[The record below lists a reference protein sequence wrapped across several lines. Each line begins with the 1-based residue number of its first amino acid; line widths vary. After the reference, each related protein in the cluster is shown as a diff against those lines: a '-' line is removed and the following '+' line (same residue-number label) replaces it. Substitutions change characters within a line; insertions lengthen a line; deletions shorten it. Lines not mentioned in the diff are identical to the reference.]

1 MTISTKKLVQI
12 AGWGGLVVASTGFYL
27 QSRLVDQVRNYDYY
41 KTALK
46 RLRTHPGAVYYLGEP
61 IKDKSFKLTDTNN
74 NFSDGK
80 TARFRI
86 PVSGPKDKGT
96 YYFWA
101 KKDDNQWIIT
111 KAELDISSKS
121 DVALVIVKDTEVP

>member
-1 MTISTKKLVQI
+1 MTVSNRTLIKI
-12 AGWGGLVVASTGFYL
+12 AAWGGFFLSTTGFYL
-27 QSRLVDQVRNYDYY
+27 QSIVVDRVRGYDYY

-46 RLRTHPGAVYYLGEP
+46 KLRSNSGAIYYLGEP
-61 IKDKSFKLTDTNN
+61 IKDKRFKLSDSEN
-74 NFSDGK
+74 NFSDGF

-101 KKDDNQWIIT
+101 KRINKEWQIT
-111 KAELDISSKS
+111 KADLELKSKA
-121 DVALVIVKDTEVP
+121 DTRLVIVKEN